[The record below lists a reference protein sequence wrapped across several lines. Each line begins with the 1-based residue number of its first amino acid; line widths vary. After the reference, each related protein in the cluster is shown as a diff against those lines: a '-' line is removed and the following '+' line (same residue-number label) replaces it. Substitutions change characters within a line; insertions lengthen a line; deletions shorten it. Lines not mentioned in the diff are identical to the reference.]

1 MLVLLL
7 LVSCATP
14 SFYLSVVT
22 DALPPDMLES
32 VGLENLVSEGQR
44 YVVFAVRD
52 EVNGMAI
59 LAGVEV
65 GYEDISILDGD
76 FRA

>member
-1 MLVLLL
+1 
-7 LVSCATP
+7 
-14 SFYLSVVT
+14 
-22 DALPPDMLES
+22 MLES
-32 VGLENLVSEGQR
+32 VGLENPVSEGQR